1 MKQPDTPPTAPVAA
15 SAVDSSLLTAS
26 SDAIDRIGLDVF
38 LTAIESTR
46 GYVTRVLNQHALHGE
61 IDAAMQE
68 IRVVAW
74 RRAESFDPKR
84 GSFGQYAQGIAA
96 KVVLATRREA
106 AVQCERFTAEFDT
119 DRPAAGSDPL
129 DLLVHR
135 FEQRR
140 RIAWVR
146 ETVSERDWSVAIEL
160 MLTDDDRTGVA
171 ERLGVSP
178 RTIRTA
184 RENIAAAA
192 WTANAA
198 LRLADRG
205 YPNTRQSAIECI
217 PDTDGLRA
225 IAYFQPDMLRDA
237 EAVARI
243 TGLSKHR
250 VHSRISHVRKLLLL
264 SSRILDGKSV

>member
-1 MKQPDTPPTAPVAA
+1 MHRPDLAEAVPASTA
-15 SAVDSSLLTAS
+15 AVDASLLTAS

-38 LTAIESTR
+38 LAAIESTR

-74 RRAESFDPKR
+74 RRAESFDPTR
-84 GSFGQYAQGIAA
+84 GSFGHYAQGIAA

-106 AVQCERFTAEFDT
+106 AIQCERFTAEFDT
-119 DRPAAGSDPL
+119 DRPAAGGDPL

-146 ETVSERDWSVAIEL
+146 ETVSERDWTIAIEL
-160 MLTDDDRTGVA
+160 MLTDEARADVA
-171 ERLGVSP
+171 ERIGVSP

-192 WTANAA
+192 WTANTA
-198 LRLADRG
+198 LRLTDRG

-217 PDTDGLRA
+217 PETDGLRA
-225 IAYFQPDMLRDA
+225 IALFQPAMMRDA
-237 EAVARI
+237 AAVARI

-250 VHSRISHVRKLLLL
+250 VHSRIAHVRKLLTLAA
-264 SSRILDGKSV
+264 RILDGESI